1 VIKIEF
7 KSKVNCI
14 FYRRKICMLHYPKN
28 KCEELCNKYKE
39 TNYGETKLILF
50 IMLLVLTFMTYDL
63 LFIK

>member
-1 VIKIEF
+1 MTKIEY

-14 FYRRKICMLHYPKN
+14 FYRRKICMFHYPKREC
-28 KCEELCNKYKE
+28 KEMCSKYKE

-50 IMLLVLTFMTYDL
+50 IMLFVLIFMTYDL